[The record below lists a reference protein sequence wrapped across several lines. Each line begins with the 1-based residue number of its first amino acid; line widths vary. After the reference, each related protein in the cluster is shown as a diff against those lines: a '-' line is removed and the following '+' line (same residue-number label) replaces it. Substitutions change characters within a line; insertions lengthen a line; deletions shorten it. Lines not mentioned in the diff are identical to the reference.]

1 MAPVYMWE
9 QNLVYMIIASMTAAK
24 DFISSCIYI
33 VYVAFLKLHIGY
45 ISVDR
50 GGGGRWGQLPY
61 YGNNTN
67 VPSRFY

>member
-1 MAPVYMWE
+1 MAPVYIWE

-33 VYVAFLKLHIGY
+33 VYVAFILVTFLLIG
-45 ISVDR
+45 
-50 GGGGRWGQLPY
+50 GGQLPY

>member
-1 MAPVYMWE
+1 MAPVYIWE
-9 QNLVYMIIASMTAAK
+9 QNLVYVIIASMTAAK
-24 DFISSCIYI
+24 DFIGSCICI

-50 GGGGRWGQLPY
+50 GGGGQLPY